1 MHMLW
6 GMMNTLQIISFM
18 LKFNVQ
24 VPENAYLF
32 FKYIEEFLNMR
43 AAFIED
49 IMDSIFGYGNQV
61 QT

>member
-1 MHMLW
+1 
-6 GMMNTLQIISFM
+6 M

-43 AAFIED
+43 AAFIDD
-49 IMDSIFGYGNQV
+49 IMDSIFGFGKQL
-61 QT
+61 